1 MSIENNKYYKLKYTT
16 YEIELEIIKFI
27 EDIDYYEDF
36 RLYISVEKRKKA
48 YKKYVIASKYLDEAM
63 RYYAYVRD

>member
-48 YKKYVIASKYLDEAM
+48 YKKYVIANKYLDEAM

>member
-36 RLYISVEKRKKA
+36 RLYISEEERK
-48 YKKYVIASKYLDEAM
+48 IAHMRSVVANKYLDEAM

>member
-1 MSIENNKYYKLKYTT
+1 MKYTT
-16 YEIELEIIKFI
+16 KDIELEIIQCI

-36 RLYISVEKRKKA
+36 RLYISPEERRVA
-48 YKKYVIASKYLDEAM
+48 YDKYIIGSQNLDEAM

>member
-1 MSIENNKYYKLKYTT
+1 MNIENNKYFKLKYTT

-36 RLYISVEKRKKA
+36 RLYIGEVERKVA
-48 YKKYVIASKYLDEAM
+48 YGKYAIAIKYLDEAM

>member
-48 YKKYVIASKYLDEAM
+48 YKKYVIASEYLDEAM

>member
-16 YEIELEIIKFI
+16 HEIEIEIIKFI

-48 YKKYVIASKYLDEAM
+48 YKKYVIANKYLDEAM

>member
-48 YKKYVIASKYLDEAM
+48 YKKYVRANKYLDEAM